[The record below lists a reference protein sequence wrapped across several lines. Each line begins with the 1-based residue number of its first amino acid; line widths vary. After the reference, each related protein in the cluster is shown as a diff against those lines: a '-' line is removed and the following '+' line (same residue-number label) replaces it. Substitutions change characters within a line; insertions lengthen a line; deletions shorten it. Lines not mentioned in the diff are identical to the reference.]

1 MKIRSFTLT
10 LSLATLVLVAI
21 FVAIPLIA
29 EQECSTDEEYEKR
42 CADDD
47 RITGYGIIEKP
58 DNRVKAKAQCH
69 ANATID
75 GGWYW
80 IHARVLPY
88 NDDYSDQDSDE
99 YSGEIHRTVK
109 VARPGQPK
117 ANGRSYVSIRGSIDD
132 EDYYSVLIDLPD

>member
-10 LSLATLVLVAI
+10 LSLATIVLVAI
-21 FVAIPLIA
+21 FVARPLIA
-29 EQECSTDEEYEKR
+29 GQTCSIDTKYEKR
-42 CADDD
+42 CTDDD
-47 RITGYGIIEKP
+47 RITGYGIIEKS

-75 GGWYW
+75 EGWYW
-80 IHARVLPY
+80 IHAQVIPY
-88 NDDYSDQDSDE
+88 NEDYNDQMSDDYSGALHE
-99 YSGEIHRTVK
+99 TVR